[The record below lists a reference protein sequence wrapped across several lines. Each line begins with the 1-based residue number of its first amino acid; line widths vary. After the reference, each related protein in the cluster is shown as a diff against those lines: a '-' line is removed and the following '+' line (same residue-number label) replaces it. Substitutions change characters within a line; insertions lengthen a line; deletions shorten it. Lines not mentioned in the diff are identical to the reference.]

1 MRRKKGR
8 EAWRR
13 RNRKKSD
20 AMAAGGEK
28 RCLRRREVVLRN
40 LSERKREGQKLL
52 MADLKR
58 MTEKT
63 IDTGAGNKSDE
74 KADQS
79 ENGKHAAG
87 GKVAKRAAAERRV
100 TEKAGKIR

>member
-1 MRRKKGR
+1 
-8 EAWRR
+8 
-13 RNRKKSD
+13 
-20 AMAAGGEK
+20 MAAPQTGK
-28 RCLRRREVVLRN
+28 RVMLWLREVKKRVVAWREVVLRN

-74 KADQS
+74 KATS
-79 ENGKHAAG
+79 RKMASM
-87 GKVAKRAAAERRV
+87 RSAER
-100 TEKAGKIR
+100 

>member
-58 MTEKT
+58 MTERRSILVQGT
-63 IDTGAGNKSDE
+63 
-74 KADQS
+74 KATRKPTS
-79 ENGKHAAG
+79 RKMASM
-87 GKVAKRAAAERRV
+87 RPAER
-100 TEKAGKIR
+100 

>member
-1 MRRKKGR
+1 
-8 EAWRR
+8 
-13 RNRKKSD
+13 
-20 AMAAGGEK
+20 MAAGGEK

-87 GKVAKRAAAERRV
+87 GKVAKCAAAERRV
-100 TEKAGKIR
+100 TEKTGKIR

>member
-1 MRRKKGR
+1 M
-8 EAWRR
+8 
-13 RNRKKSD
+13 
-20 AMAAGGEK
+20 
-28 RCLRRREVVLRN
+28 RRREVVLRN

-79 ENGKHAAG
+79 ENGKHAA
-87 GKVAKRAAAERRV
+87 AERRV